1 MAQKKNISDRQ
12 RVFSGSPYEAEVGF
26 CRAIRAGSVVSVAGT
41 APIAPDGSTASP
53 GDAYGQARRCLE
65 IIEEALRGLGCK
77 FENVIRTRMMITDAR
92 VSEDVGRAHREYFA
106 ENPPVA
112 TMVVVKGLVRD
123 DWLVEI
129 EADAVVES

>member
-1 MAQKKNISDRQ
+1 MTKGNGTSDRQ

-26 CRAIRAGSVVSVAGT
+26 CRAIRTGSIVSVAGT
-41 APIAPDGSTASP
+41 APIAPDGGTASP

-65 IIEEALRGLGCK
+65 IIDEALQGLDCK
-77 FENVIRTRMMITDAR
+77 LENVIRTRMMITDAR
-92 VSEDVGRAHREYFA
+92 ISEDVGRAHREYFG
-106 ENPPVA
+106 ENPPAA